1 MKRDE
6 KQRQRYLWARNIKW
20 NKTRRLSEENYHK
33 KKKENKNEKQTIDN
47 LVNKQTKK
55 IQRERKQE
63 EYRN

>member
-20 NKTRRLSEENYHK
+20 NKTRKLSEENYHK